1 MASASPFAS
10 PKKRSVAD
18 IKSGLLQP
26 ALTSHY
32 EILIG
37 LPPGPKPGDF
47 LNYLSQN
54 ALNWGIS
61 QDSIQLSCS
70 DAVLPGSNFATTDL
84 NGDFTG
90 VTERHAYRRVYDDRI
105 DLSFYVQFSDKDPY
119 ASIRFFEIWMKFIT
133 NESVKGDNSVVNR
146 DFYYSVKYP
155 SQYYGNLSITKFERQ
170 NYTNR
175 LLSYNFVNVY
185 PISIA
190 SMPISFDTANLLK
203 VTVSFSYIR
212 YYIKGMDGQS
222 SNTPTTPLTPA
233 QQAAAN
239 NLQFNPSAFKTDQL
253 VATPTVGGVP
263 FPTSLAS
270 GNTGRGL
277 TQFDVTNTAFSG
289 NSLLKTV
296 N

>member
-37 LPPGPKPGDF
+37 LPPGNF
-47 LNYLSQN
+47 SSYLSEN
-54 ALNWGIS
+54 GITWAIS
-61 QDSIQLSCS
+61 QDSIQLACS

-105 DLSFYVQFSDKDPY
+105 DLSFYVQVSDKDSY

-133 NESVKGDNSVVNR
+133 NESVKGDNSVVSPY
-146 DFYYSVKYP
+146 FYYSVKYP

-212 YYIKGMDGQS
+212 YYIQGMNGQS
-222 SNTPTTPLTPA
+222 STTPTAPLTPA

-239 NLQFNPSAFKTDQL
+239 NLQFNPSAFKTNHL

-270 GNTGRGL
+270 GNTGRGI
-277 TQFDVTNTAFSG
+277 TQFDIANALSAEA
-289 NSLLKTV
+289 SLKTV

>member
-37 LPPGPKPGDF
+37 LPPGDF
-47 LNYLSQN
+47 LTYLSQN
-54 ALNWGIS
+54 GLNWGIS

-70 DAVLPGSNFATTDL
+70 DAILPGSNFATTDL

-105 DLSFYVQFSDKDPY
+105 DLSFYVQVSDKDSY

-133 NESVKGDNSVVNR
+133 NESVAGDNSVVNPY
-146 DFYYSVKYP
+146 FYYSVKYP

-175 LLSYNFVNVY
+175 LLSYNFINVY

-190 SMPISFDTANLLK
+190 SMPISYDTANLLK

-212 YYIKGMDGQS
+212 YYIQGMNGQS
-222 SNTPTTPLTPA
+222 STTPRTPA

-263 FPTSLAS
+263 FPASLAS
-270 GNTGRGL
+270 GNTGKGI
-277 TQFDVTNTAFSG
+277 TQFDIANALSAEA
-289 NSLLKTV
+289 SLKTV

>member
-37 LPPGPKPGDF
+37 LPPGDF
-47 LNYLSQN
+47 SNYLSQN
-54 ALNWGIS
+54 GITWGIS
-61 QDSIQLSCS
+61 QDSIQLACS

-105 DLSFYVQFSDKDPY
+105 DLSFYVQVSDKDSY

-133 NESVKGDNSVVNR
+133 NESIAGDNSVVSPY
-146 DFYYSVKYP
+146 FYYSVKYP

-175 LLSYNFVNVY
+175 LLSYNFINVY

-212 YYIKGMDGQS
+212 YYIQGMNGQS
-222 SNTPTTPLTPA
+222 STTPLTPA

-289 NSLLKTV
+289 ASLLKTV

>member
-1 MASASPFAS
+1 
-10 PKKRSVAD
+10 
-18 IKSGLLQP
+18 
-26 ALTSHY
+26 
-32 EILIG
+32 
-37 LPPGPKPGDF
+37 
-47 LNYLSQN
+47 
-54 ALNWGIS
+54 
-61 QDSIQLSCS
+61 
-70 DAVLPGSNFATTDL
+70 
-84 NGDFTG
+84 
-90 VTERHAYRRVYDDRI
+90 
-105 DLSFYVQFSDKDPY
+105 
-119 ASIRFFEIWMKFIT
+119 MKFIT

-175 LLSYNFVNVY
+175 LLSYNFINVY

>member
-37 LPPGPKPGDF
+37 LPPGNF
-47 LNYLSQN
+47 SSYLSEN
-54 ALNWGIS
+54 GITWAIS
-61 QDSIQLSCS
+61 QDSIQLACS

-105 DLSFYVQFSDKDPY
+105 DLSFYVQVSDKDSY

-133 NESVKGDNSVVNR
+133 NESVAGDNSVVSPY
-146 DFYYSVKYP
+146 FYYSVKYP

-212 YYIKGMDGQS
+212 YYIQGMNGQS

-239 NLQFNPSAFKTDQL
+239 NLQFNPSAFKTNQL

-270 GNTGRGL
+270 GNTGRGI
-277 TQFDVTNTAFSG
+277 TQFDIANALSAEA
-289 NSLLKTV
+289 SLKTV

>member
-37 LPPGPKPGDF
+37 LPPGNF
-47 LNYLSQN
+47 SSYLSEN
-54 ALNWGIS
+54 GITWAIS
-61 QDSIQLSCS
+61 QDSIQLACS

-105 DLSFYVQFSDKDPY
+105 DLSFYVQVSDKDSY

-133 NESVKGDNSVVNR
+133 NESVKGDNSVVSPY
-146 DFYYSVKYP
+146 FYYSVKYP

-212 YYIKGMDGQS
+212 YYVKGMNGQS
-222 SNTPTTPLTPA
+222 STTPTTPLTPA

-239 NLQFNPSAFKTDQL
+239 NLQFNPSAFRTDQL

-277 TQFDVTNTAFSG
+277 TQFDIANALSAEA
-289 NSLLKTV
+289 SLKTV